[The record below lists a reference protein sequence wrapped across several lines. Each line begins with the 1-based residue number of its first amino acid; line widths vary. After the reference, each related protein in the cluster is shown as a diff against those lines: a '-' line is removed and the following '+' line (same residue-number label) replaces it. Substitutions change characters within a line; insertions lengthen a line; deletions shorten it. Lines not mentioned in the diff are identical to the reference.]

1 MVQKRIKP
9 KSTKLEKEEEKVK
22 AISFSEILAKVNYY
36 VEKHTKHG
44 KN

>member
-1 MVQKRIKP
+1 MVQKR
-9 KSTKLEKEEEKVK
+9 TKLKSIKLAKEKEKVR

-44 KN
+44 NN